1 MPHSPT
7 NFKAPFSPLC
17 LSSFAFSL
25 TARSPLLSSPR
36 FHFPFSL
43 AFTSHFY
50 HIPFSFPSLSLS
62 IHNLFLTCSIYLLV
76 DKSEFLPYCVI
87 KDVYH
92 AKSHRIHEK
101 HLDIATS
108 RFQPS
113 PLARVVRVYTPVKFI
128 FLLSLLSHKI
138 VSWTQTAAKIQRN
151 WCSMDVQHALNSNVK
166 VLFCEKATFSSCNH
180 FFSCCLSR
188 RVTAVTVKSTKLL
201 DMCARVRA

>member
-1 MPHSPT
+1 MRRVGQDVGECIFATTSASWCSMPHSPT

-76 DKSEFLPYCVI
+76 GKSEFLPYCVI

-128 FLLSLLSHKI
+128 FLY
-138 VSWTQTAAKIQRN
+138 
-151 WCSMDVQHALNSNVK
+151 CCPVK
-166 VLFCEKATFSSCNH
+166 VFLMIKIRLKPSCRISAS
-180 FFSCCLSR
+180 F
-188 RVTAVTVKSTKLL
+188 VTLLVGKKILVT
-201 DMCARVRA
+201 